1 MAKALFICSRTDF
14 TEEIGKKLENI
25 CRHIEPDNI
34 DAPPPLVFAKN
45 RTAYGI
51 MNPNQTIFATKEELL
66 LGVLFGN
73 NLNWKKPLSGF
84 PDGSF
89 ALIRSD
95 NKTVEAVTDPLAS
108 RSIWYYHDESEFI
121 AATSQRAIVMYLE
134 SFEFNPKIIP
144 WMLSSGSLGPDFSW
158 DKRIKRVPANS
169 AVVLN
174 KEDWSVKLRSE
185 PIEFSVV
192 TKKERTHRAELKKA
206 IKQTFS
212 SFKIDFNKWVLPL
225 SGGFDSRAIL
235 FFLLKGNHKNSDVRT
250 ITWGLEASKS
260 LKGNDAKVARDLADT
275 LKVEHKYYLTDLSK
289 EPLETIV
296 NRFILMGEGRIDH
309 LSGYMDG
316 FHIWKTLY
324 EDGIEGI
331 IRGDEGFGWTNV
343 SSPFTVRLY
352 TGACLCED
360 FENLKNYRER
370 NVPEQEIPSEMER
383 RKGETLEAWRDRL
396 YHNYRIPTI
405 LAALSDLKLSY
416 VEQLNPLLSREILNK
431 VRELPDKLRTE
442 KKLFR
447 KIVLALKPKIEFA
460 KSGANAPPGD
470 ILSNPEFVALLKKKL
485 TSNNARALF
494 SKDFLDPVIE
504 GLSTTDNKKRT
515 KSGASSLK
523 SYLKK
528 IMPAFV
534 KDLILTKMSISLN
547 NNILAFRIFIIL
559 KMYEVL
565 NNEN

>member
-1 MAKALFICSRTDF
+1 MAKALFICSRKVF
-14 TEEIGKKLENI
+14 RSGIGKKLENI
-25 CRHIEPDNI
+25 CRRMEPDNI
-34 DAPPPLVFAKN
+34 DANPPLVCAKN
-45 RTAYGI
+45 KTAYGV
-51 MNPNQTIFATKEELL
+51 MNPNQTILSSSENLL
-66 LGVLFGN
+66 LGALFGD
-73 NLNWKKPLSGF
+73 NLNWKEPLTDF

-95 NKTVEAVTDPLAS
+95 NKTVEAVTDPVAS
-108 RSIWYYHDESEFI
+108 RSIWYYHDENEFV
-121 AATSQRAIVMYLE
+121 AATSQRAIVMYLGN
-134 SFEFNPKIIP
+134 FEFNPKIIP
-144 WMLSSGSLGPDFSW
+144 WMLSSGSLGPSFSW
-158 DKRIKRVPANS
+158 DKRIKSVPANS

-174 KEDWSVKLRSE
+174 KEDWSVRLRSD
-185 PIEFSVV
+185 PTAFKVAR
-192 TKKERTHRAELKKA
+192 KKEGTHREELKIA
-206 IKQTFS
+206 INQTFS

-260 LKGNDAKVARDLADT
+260 LKGNDAKVAGDLADK
-275 LKVEHKYYLTDLSK
+275 LGVAHKYYLTDLSD

-316 FHIWKTLY
+316 FHIWKTLF

-343 SSPFTVRLY
+343 SSPYTVRLY
-352 TGACLCED
+352 TGACLCGD
-360 FENLKNYRER
+360 FENLKNYRAL
-370 NVPEQEIPSEMER
+370 NIPEQEVPSEMER
-383 RKGETLEAWRDRL
+383 RKGETLESWRDRL

-416 VEQLNPLLSREILNK
+416 VEQLNPLLSGEILNK
-431 VRELPDKLRTE
+431 VRELPDNLRTE

-447 KIVLALKPKIEFA
+447 KIVLALKPKMEFA
-460 KSGANAPPGD
+460 KSGANAAPGD
-470 ILSNPEFVALLKKKL
+470 ILSNPEFIVLLQKEL
-485 TSNNARALF
+485 SSDNARALF
-494 SKDFLDPVIE
+494 SRDFLDPVIE
-504 GLSTTDNKKRT
+504 GLRRTDDKKSP
-515 KSGASSLK
+515 KSGSSLFK

-534 KDLILTKMSISLN
+534 KDLILTNMSISLN
-547 NNILAFRIFIIL
+547 NSILAFRIFIIL

-565 NNEN
+565 EHEN